1 MTTRSEMLE
10 GHCTTMT
17 ILGYA
22 RKGEGKSNHQQA
34 LLKRFMLGIVY
45 STAAFGRALV
55 HRLDD
60 AEAKFLHTSI
70 VALIRV
76 MPCKRWQR
84 N

>member
-1 MTTRSEMLE
+1 MTTRSEILG

-17 ILGYA
+17 ILSYA

-34 LLKRFMLGIVY
+34 LLKRFMLDIVY
-45 STAAFGRALV
+45 STAAFGWVLV

-60 AEAKFLHTSI
+60 AEVKVLHTSM